1 MNSVHGIIPPLPTP
15 FDESGEIDE
24 NLLRDHVEFLLTAG
38 VHGVFPGSSLGEVSS
53 LNTDELTRVIR
64 IVVDQVDGR
73 VPVFAGTG
81 ASGTKETIRRS
92 ELAIEAGADFLIVVT
107 PYFLSPSEGGFRQH
121 YADVA
126 NTSSVPI
133 LLYHVPG
140 LSGQS
145 LSAETVIEIANNND
159 NIIGIK
165 DSGGDLIWGS
175 QIIKGTAEDFI
186 YLQGYGGLLLPSLVV
201 GADGGVTGTANIAP
215 KLLLDVFEAYQNEQM
230 ERARKLQIEKVTPL
244 AEELMCETFPAGF
257 KIAGELTGRDLGVP
271 RSPVSGVP
279 DADAES
285 IRSTLHS
292 LGLCNKPSQ

>member
-1 MNSVHGIIPPLPTP
+1 MNSVHGIIPPLATP
-15 FDESGEIDE
+15 FDESGEINE
-24 NLLRDHVEFLLTAG
+24 SLLREHVEDLLTAG

-64 IVVDQVDGR
+64 IVADQVDGR

-92 ELAIEAGADFLIVVT
+92 ELAIEVGADFLIVVT
-107 PYFLSPSEGGFRQH
+107 PYFLSPGEEGFRQH

-126 NTSSVPI
+126 SASSVPI
-133 LLYHVPG
+133 LLYHVPA

-145 LSAETVIEIANNND
+145 LNAETVIEIADNND

-165 DSGGDLIWGS
+165 DSGSDLIWGS
-175 QIIKGTAEDFI
+175 QIIQGTAEDFV
-186 YLQGYGGLLLPSLVV
+186 YLQGYGGLLLPSLVL

-215 KLLLDVFEAYQNEQM
+215 ELLLDVFDAYQNGQM
-230 ERARKLQIEKVTPL
+230 ERARKIQMEKVTPL

-257 KIAGELTGRDLGVP
+257 KLAGELAGRDLGSP
-271 RSPVSGVP
+271 RSPVDGVP
-279 DADAES
+279 DGDAES

-292 LGLCNKPSQ
+292 LGLCTKSLQ